1 VVQNH
6 KCTGTVKDYRT
17 GILQLNYGVGA
28 FSKWTFLVHI
38 RTPGLT
44 RHKKFKVGFISPIS
58 HPTNNKQQRWFF
70 RSLNPLSVTA
80 SQNLRK
86 IYTQLQLSSK
96 EDKKIPVKAI
106 TKLFAQSKDDRK
118 LVERA
123 LDQSGLPCGKGDEIS
138 RSSFTFDQFKVLAKN

>member
-1 VVQNH
+1 M
-6 KCTGTVKDYRT
+6 
-17 GILQLNYGVGA
+17 
-28 FSKWTFLVHI
+28 
-38 RTPGLT
+38 
-44 RHKKFKVGFISPIS
+44 IS
-58 HPTNNKQQRWFF
+58 

-123 LDQSGLPCGKGDEIS
+123 LDQSGLPCGKGDEIG
-138 RSSFTFDQFKVLAKN
+138 RSSFTFDQFKVLAKI

>member
-1 VVQNH
+1 M
-6 KCTGTVKDYRT
+6 
-17 GILQLNYGVGA
+17 
-28 FSKWTFLVHI
+28 
-38 RTPGLT
+38 
-44 RHKKFKVGFISPIS
+44 
-58 HPTNNKQQRWFF
+58 
-70 RSLNPLSVTA
+70 TA

-123 LDQSGLPCGKGDEIS
+123 LDQSGLPCGKGDEIG
-138 RSSFTFDQFKVLAKN
+138 RSSFTFDQFKVLTKN

>member
-1 VVQNH
+1 M
-6 KCTGTVKDYRT
+6 
-17 GILQLNYGVGA
+17 I
-28 FSKWTFLVHI
+28 
-38 RTPGLT
+38 
-44 RHKKFKVGFISPIS
+44 
-58 HPTNNKQQRWFF
+58 F

-138 RSSFTFDQFKVLAKN
+138 RSSFTFDQFKVLAKNLNIRFFYLNPHHRARMSVMLEIVEKMSTNFYEYGTGTFLSQCFPRF